1 MKTIL
6 LVISEMKLLH
16 ALLRNTNFIPER
28 NDIENIPL
36 IILKNILS
44 KHGITIVTKD
54 FDNNIDGVDIIIT
67 DDLHICESIKT
78 IPIFLL
84 SPMVDCNTPFGY
96 LSELNFTPSNLNFI
110 SPTLHN
116 LFNSYFDLSLILNYM
131 INDDKWGKYHY
142 AAGELFNS
150 IKLKE
155 YRVDYSIREIKKINR
170 IKFLY
175 QLIDTH
181 LNRNIK
187 ISIHNSVLS
196 TEQSYKL
203 AEEYFNKLE
212 LYDEFDKIKN
222 IDKKYLSV
230 DDIDTNFNS
239 WALNKLYNHTLKSD
253 ISIYFESGTDTD
265 NIEDVLYSL
274 ITEKTI
280 DLLSIGKP
288 FIYMNKT
295 VGTFLKEFG
304 FRDYNK
310 EVFDGISKDKIE
322 LIKQISFMPMNDYVN
337 LLKKLSILTSKN
349 RKRLEEIL
357 KNNTFLYNLIHN

>member
-1 MKTIL
+1 MKAVLI
-6 LVISEMKLLH
+6 VISEMKLLH

-96 LSELNFTPSNLNFI
+96 LNELSFTPSNLSFI
-110 SPTLHN
+110 SPTINN
-116 LFNSYFDLSLILNYM
+116 LYDTHFDLSLILNYM
-131 INDDKWGKYHY
+131 VNDDKWGKYHY
-142 AAGELFNS
+142 AAYELFNS
-150 IKLKE
+150 IKLKG
-155 YRVDYSIREIKKINR
+155 YRVDYSVREIKKPNR

-175 QLIDTH
+175 QLINTG
-181 LNRNIK
+181 LNDSVK
-187 ISIHNSVLS
+187 ISIHSSVLS
-196 TEQSYKL
+196 TEESYKE
-203 AEEYFNKLE
+203 AEEYFSKLK
-212 LYDEFDKIKN
+212 LNHEFDKIKN

-230 DDIDTNFNS
+230 DSIHETFNS
-239 WALNKLYNHTLKSD
+239 WALTKLYNHTLKSD

-265 NIEDVLYSL
+265 TIENSLDNL

-288 FIYMNKT
+288 FIYMNKM
-295 VGTFLKEFG
+295 VGTFLEDFG

-310 EVFDGISKDKIE
+310 EIFDFISTDKVE
-322 LIKQISFMPMNDYVN
+322 LVRHISVMEEVDYAK
-337 LLKKLSILTSKN
+337 LLKKLSILTAKN

-357 KNNTFLYNLIHN
+357 KNNTFLYNRIHN

>member
-1 MKTIL
+1 MKKVLI
-6 LVISEMKLLH
+6 VISDMKLLY
-16 ALLRNTNFIPER
+16 ALLRNTNFIPEK
-28 NDIENIPL
+28 NDVENIPL
-36 IILKNILS
+36 IIIRNILS
-44 KHGITIVTKD
+44 KHGIILVTKNS
-54 FDNNIDGVDIIIT
+54 DNNIEGVDIIIT

-84 SPMVDCNTPFGY
+84 SPMVDCNTPYGY
-96 LSELNFTPSNLNFI
+96 LTELNFTPSNLSFI
-110 SPTLHN
+110 SPTINN
-116 LFNSYFDLSLILNYM
+116 LYNANFDLSLILNYM
-131 INDDKWGKYHY
+131 VNDDKWGKYHY
-142 AAGELFNS
+142 AAYELFNS

-155 YRVDYSIREIKKINR
+155 YRVDYSVREIKKINR

-175 QLIDTH
+175 GLINSR
-181 LNRNIK
+181 LNDSVK

-196 TEQSYKL
+196 TEESYKL

-212 LYDEFDKIKN
+212 LYEEFDKIKN

-230 DDIDTNFNS
+230 DDINKNFNS

-265 NIEDVLYSL
+265 NIEDVLDSL

-295 VGTFLKEFG
+295 VGTFLEEFG

-310 EVFDGISKDKIE
+310 EIFDDISKDRVE
-322 LIKQISFMPMNDYVN
+322 LVRQISFMPMSDYDS
-337 LLKKLSILTSKN
+337 LLKKLSILATKN
-349 RKRLEEIL
+349 RKRLDEII
-357 KNNTFLYNLIHN
+357 KTNTFLYNLIYN

>member
-1 MKTIL
+1 MKAVLI
-6 LVISEMKLLH
+6 VISEMKLLH

-28 NDIENIPL
+28 NDIENISL

-44 KHGITIVTKD
+44 KHGIKIVTKD

-78 IPIFLL
+78 IPIFLI

-116 LFNSYFDLSLILNYM
+116 SFNSYFDLSLILNYM

-142 AAGELFNS
+142 AAYELFNS

-155 YRVDYSIREIKKINR
+155 YRVDYSVREIKKVNR

-175 QLIDTH
+175 QLIDTL
-181 LNRNIK
+181 LNGNIK
-187 ISIHNSVLS
+187 ISVHNSVLG
-196 TEQSYKL
+196 TDESYRE
-203 AEEYFNKLE
+203 AEEYFSKLE
-212 LYDEFDKIKN
+212 LNAEFDKIKN
-222 IDKKYLSV
+222 IDKKYLSM
-230 DDIDTNFNS
+230 DKIDKTFNS
-239 WALNKLYNHTLKSD
+239 WALSKLYNHTLQSD
-253 ISIYFESGTDTD
+253 ISIYFESGSEMDS
-265 NIEDVLYSL
+265 IKDVLDNL

-310 EVFDGISKDKIE
+310 EIFDSISTDKVE
-322 LIKQISFMPMNDYVN
+322 LIRQLSFMPMSDYVN
-337 LLKKLSILTSKN
+337 LLKKLSILTAKN
-349 RKRLEEIL
+349 RKRLEEII